1 MRQETFPDCLG
12 YRFNRY
18 FPAIDRKGV
27 GDAGV
32 AENFGKDFG
41 MLVSPFIIGQLH
53 WRARQS
59 SGLKLQ
65 GIFRAGKSYGVVIR
79 LLHESQKA
87 GEPLAVEHAK
97 RRVLPRKDRR

>member
-27 GDAGV
+27 GDAAV

-41 MLVSPFIIGQLH
+41 MLVSPFIIGRVGQKHGMDGAFFLCS
-53 WRARQS
+53 AAFLL
-59 SGLKLQ
+59 SGLLSTLLPETK
-65 GIFRAGKSYGVVIR
+65 GKQ
-79 LLHESQKA
+79 L
-87 GEPLAVEHAK
+87 
-97 RRVLPRKDRR
+97 D